1 MSTNKNIQI
10 ILKEKIN
17 NMPDDIDVKEIIP
30 YVKNALKEAMVEGK
44 NKRTSKNKDINEDKP
59 KYSLSAYQ
67 EYMKEQQNIF
77 KEKYPELSS
86 KDRLVKIAEEWNKSK
101 KNNTTDNNIKNI
113 ENTDEDIKVKNDEL
127 VADTNDNVNVEEINV
142 NVKENNV
149 NIEENKVDKEE
160 KNKKKLSKKK

>member
-1 MSTNKNIQI
+1 
-10 ILKEKIN
+10 
-17 NMPDDIDVKEIIP
+17 MPDDIDVKEIIP

-67 EYMKEQQNIF
+67 EYMKEQQIIF

-101 KNNTTDNNIKNI
+101 NNKKNNTTDNNIKNI
-113 ENTDEDIKVKNDEL
+113 EDTDEDIKVKNDEL
-127 VADTNDNVNVEEINV
+127 VADTNDNVNVEENNV

-160 KNKKKLSKKK
+160 KTKKNHLRKIKIIY